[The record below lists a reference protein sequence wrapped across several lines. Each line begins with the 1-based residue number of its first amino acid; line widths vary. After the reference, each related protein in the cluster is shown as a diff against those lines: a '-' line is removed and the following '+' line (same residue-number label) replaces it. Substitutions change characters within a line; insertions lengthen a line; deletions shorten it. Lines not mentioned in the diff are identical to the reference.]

1 MSRYFYEVHGQMFE
15 IHVCAA
21 GGADDAVLPFFVACT
36 SRIDGCRLVPVTNAL
51 GRREVYGPTEAW
63 AVRNARDLLTAR
75 VRDTTRPDTTAK
87 RTSPGSSRT

>member
-1 MSRYFYEVHGQMFE
+1 MTRSFHEVNGEVFE
-15 IHVCAA
+15 IDVCAMSWA
-21 GGADDAVLPFFVACT
+21 NDGVAQVFVAYV
-36 SRIDGCRLVPVTNAL
+36 SRFDRTALVPVTNAL

-75 VRDTTRPDTTAK
+75 VRDTTKPDTTAK

>member
-21 GGADDAVLPFFVACT
+21 GGADDAVLPFFVACI
-36 SRIDGCRLVPVTNAL
+36 SRIDGCRLVPVTSAL

-63 AVRNARDLLTAR
+63 AVSNARDLLANSWR
-75 VRDTTRPDTTAK
+75 VRFRIDLTAM